1 MLIVESVHIHKG
13 VPMPRPN
20 TKTDLLH
27 QSQANFEQLFALIN
41 SMPNEMQLATFDY
54 NERDK
59 TLRDILVH
67 LYEWQNLLLHFVPT
81 NLAKTSDFV
90 PFLPAPY
97 NFKTYPKMNR
107 ELWQK
112 HQNTSL
118 SEAKSMLHKSHLDCR
133 HLIQQLPDKELFV
146 KKHYPWCGTTSLGSY
161 CVSATSSHYDW
172 AIKLMKKRLK
182 TKQ

>member
-1 MLIVESVHIHKG
+1 
-13 VPMPRPN
+13 MPRPT
-20 TKTDLLH
+20 TKTDLLR
-27 QSQANFEQLFALIN
+27 QSQANFEQLFALID

-59 TLRDILVH
+59 TLRDILTH
-67 LYEWQNLLLHFVPT
+67 LYEWQNLLLHFVQT

-112 HQNTSL
+112 HQNTPL
-118 SEAKSMLHKSHLDCR
+118 SEAKSMLHKSHLDCMC
-133 HLIQQLPDKELFV
+133 I
-146 KKHYPWCGTTSLGSY
+146 
-161 CVSATSSHYDW
+161 
-172 AIKLMKKRLK
+172 
-182 TKQ
+182 

>member
-1 MLIVESVHIHKG
+1 
-13 VPMPRPN
+13 MPRPN

-27 QSQANFEQLFALIN
+27 QSQANFEQLFALID
-41 SMPNEMQLATFDY
+41 SMPNEMQLARFDY

-67 LYEWQNLLLHFVPT
+67 LYEWQKLLLHFVQT
-81 NLAKTSDFV
+81 NLSKTNDFM

-97 NFKTYPKMNR
+97 NFKTYPKMNQ
-107 ELWQK
+107 EIWQK
-112 HQNTSL
+112 HQNTPL
-118 SEAKSMLHKSHLDCR
+118 NEAKSMFHKSHTACMEM
-133 HLIQQLPDKELFV
+133 IQQLPDKELFI

-172 AIKLMKKRLK
+172 AIKLIKKRLRAK
-182 TKQ
+182 K